1 MIIDHRFGKPQ
12 VKLRP
17 HGEKPPRGSLYTK
30 PGQVPFYDA
39 ARAQTAKQVR
49 GSGGSRI
56 GGSGGG
62 GGGNRR
68 GGARALSPTGRVK
81 LMRATQSRGGS
92 AVSRSTSALPR
103 S

>member
-1 MIIDHRFGKPQ
+1 MQRQQQG
-12 VKLRP
+12 
-17 HGEKPPRGSLYTK
+17 G
-30 PGQVPFYDA
+30 DA
-39 ARAQTAKQVR
+39 ALLHARGRARAHID
-49 GSGGSRI
+49 I
-56 GGSGGG
+56 GGSGGGG